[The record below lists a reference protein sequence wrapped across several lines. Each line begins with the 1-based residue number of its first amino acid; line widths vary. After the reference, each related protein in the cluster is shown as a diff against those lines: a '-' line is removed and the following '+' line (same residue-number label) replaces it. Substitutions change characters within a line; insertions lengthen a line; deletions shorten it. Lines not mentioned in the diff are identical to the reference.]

1 MINFI
6 YSNNVKDNQVLNNN
20 NTDIEDNDSY
30 TVNDLDKNNISSYNY
45 NGGDDDNSSSSA
57 NEEDVLPNIY
67 YDSTLYNYTNVNGI
81 INNNAISSLINIGD
95 QDIVKCRL
103 LVAINETLK
112 VLHPQTTTKQILDFI
127 PVVTNFI
134 DKKLSKYTPTSEVVN
149 DLNLV
154 NDNLLVNINQVKSYA
169 DSINAKLDVAN
180 QHILDLQHGRT
191 IDKNDNVINLS
202 IQEINESLSY
212 MEEAKQSISK
222 LNDHVASL
230 FNVTSNNKE
239 IIDRLAPQL
248 AENTNNVNQMLTATT
263 ILTTSV
269 NSLNSA
275 LDEFIESTTKFIT
288 DTKIIL
294 HDFDFLIKRANEDIS
309 THNNEIQSIH
319 SLINQINLD
328 LATINEKISNNKN
341 SIITNQELI
350 NQLQTRF
357 NEHVNTYEEAFANLD
372 EQIIKNKFFIEII
385 KNDINNINN
394 DITKTNRNVEHYIE
408 LFNDKFDLVNQTIQA
423 NKDEI
428 FNIRNADIQNLTS
441 RININKSNVE
451 KLTDTVNENLI
462 TLFGTLD
469 NVDKV
474 LVMLNNDIITNAEN
488 DEYQFNFNKKAIQSI
503 DEEIKTIKNHLITI
517 HDYHLHNNDEINNIK
532 NNLNSTAVTVTGI
545 KNQLDNVTNDINNI
559 NLFNDTV
566 EELKSH
572 VTDIDVK
579 TIKNN
584 LSIASINETIQ
595 TINSNIDKITN
606 DINALAI
613 SHENELL
620 TQINIDLESI
630 KEKIPLLEEKDTIF
644 SDSISEIKVNVH
656 DLFDTET
663 EVKRRLDSINAS
675 IAMLESDLASA
686 NLTINDLSDK
696 LLIVKNQDVAGL
708 ISSIRSNTGSIR
720 TIQTDINSINQELQ
734 QNCFDI
740 DASQKNIIELHNKLD
755 DVNKQLEQ
763 LYSVVNGEKINE
775 IDKQIE
781 QINTDIE
788 AINNSINNVT
798 YINQKLEIIDLK
810 INNLANSRLYMQE
823 QLDNQI
829 YVSVDEPTS
838 AETQKTKIWVDP
850 NSLVIKVKNNNQW
863 LTLNQPTKTLPINQ
877 VVKDFIH
884 ALTTITD
891 NDHVEGKGII
901 NLAIKAI
908 STRFNTVDELIT
920 SINQSYAN
928 SRVTEETLLLKS
940 FDINFNNRGSI
951 LGNNFFDDDFNRLFT
966 VNDANSL
973 IYPQGILK
981 LIIDNQVYTMSFKNI
996 NNIIFAFPQEQDLS
1010 IDRQNIVKIFA
1021 NVYLPNILKLIN
1033 QIYGINFN
1041 VNNLYLVYNSK
1052 HYHFNIPIIPVIFND
1067 SEVAPLASDQFMC
1080 FTALDEIVKTSTYAN
1095 ILLTDNILDLD
1106 KQELIDK
1113 LLYGLLQT
1121 NIYKFTQL
1129 PIKYKDVEN
1138 NLVNLVTEE
1147 LPEWVIEGFNA
1158 VLYGINYEKDKIITV
1173 LKNLNYYLDNKL
1185 ENNMVGFL
1193 IFKFLFK
1200 QSSLEEFI

>member
-1 MINFI
+1 MTNFI
-6 YSNNVKDNQVLNNN
+6 HSNNVKNNQVLNSKNN
-20 NTDIEDNDSY
+20 DIEDNDSY
-30 TVNDLDKNNISSYNY
+30 TVNNLDKNNISSYNY
-45 NGGDDDNSSSSA
+45 DGNDNNSIA
-57 NEEDVLPNIY
+57 NEEDILPNIY
-67 YDSTLYNYTNVNGI
+67 HDPTLYNYTNVNGI
-81 INNNAISSLINIGD
+81 INNNAICSLINIGD
-95 QDIVKCRL
+95 QDIVKGRL

-134 DKKLSKYTPTSEVVN
+134 DKKLSNYTPTSKVVN

-154 NDNLLVNINQVKSYA
+154 NNNLLVNINQVKSYA

-202 IQEINESLSY
+202 IQEINESLNY

-222 LNDHVASL
+222 LNNQVTSL
-230 FNVTSNNKE
+230 FNVTSNSKE

-248 AENTNNVNQMLTATT
+248 AENTSNVNQMLTAIT

-269 NSLNSA
+269 NNLNSA
-275 LDEFIESTTKFIT
+275 LYEFIESTTKFIT

-341 SIITNQELI
+341 SIIANQESI
-350 NQLQTRF
+350 NQLQTQF

-451 KLTDTVNENLI
+451 KITDTVNENLI
-462 TLFGTLD
+462 ALYRTLD

-474 LVMLNNDIITNAEN
+474 LVMLNNDIIANAEN

-545 KNQLDNVTNDINNI
+545 KNQLDDVTNDINNI

-566 EELKSH
+566 EELKNH

-606 DINALAI
+606 DLDALVV

-620 TQINIDLESI
+620 TQVNIDLESI

-663 EVKRRLDSINAS
+663 EVKRRLDSINTS

-686 NLTINDLSDK
+686 NLTINDLSNK
-696 LLIVKNQDVAGL
+696 LLIVKNQDITGL

-775 IDKQIE
+775 IDQQIE
-781 QINTDIE
+781 
-788 AINNSINNVT
+788 
-798 YINQKLEIIDLK
+798 
-810 INNLANSRLYMQE
+810 
-823 QLDNQI
+823 
-829 YVSVDEPTS
+829 
-838 AETQKTKIWVDP
+838 
-850 NSLVIKVKNNNQW
+850 
-863 LTLNQPTKTLPINQ
+863 
-877 VVKDFIH
+877 
-884 ALTTITD
+884 
-891 NDHVEGKGII
+891 
-901 NLAIKAI
+901 
-908 STRFNTVDELIT
+908 
-920 SINQSYAN
+920 
-928 SRVTEETLLLKS
+928 
-940 FDINFNNRGSI
+940 
-951 LGNNFFDDDFNRLFT
+951 
-966 VNDANSL
+966 
-973 IYPQGILK
+973 
-981 LIIDNQVYTMSFKNI
+981 
-996 NNIIFAFPQEQDLS
+996 
-1010 IDRQNIVKIFA
+1010 
-1021 NVYLPNILKLIN
+1021 
-1033 QIYGINFN
+1033 
-1041 VNNLYLVYNSK
+1041 
-1052 HYHFNIPIIPVIFND
+1052 
-1067 SEVAPLASDQFMC
+1067 
-1080 FTALDEIVKTSTYAN
+1080 
-1095 ILLTDNILDLD
+1095 
-1106 KQELIDK
+1106 
-1113 LLYGLLQT
+1113 
-1121 NIYKFTQL
+1121 
-1129 PIKYKDVEN
+1129 
-1138 NLVNLVTEE
+1138 
-1147 LPEWVIEGFNA
+1147 
-1158 VLYGINYEKDKIITV
+1158 
-1173 LKNLNYYLDNKL
+1173 
-1185 ENNMVGFL
+1185 
-1193 IFKFLFK
+1193 
-1200 QSSLEEFI
+1200 